1 MGIGNIESPWTSHN
15 DPYAFHKI
23 QAYTGLNN
31 LDPGANISSQTAF
44 LTPPDRESAQSIYPI
59 LFFFLFLGLHLWHM
73 EVPRLVFKLE
83 LWLPAYVTATATHTT
98 DPQCWILNR
107 LIEA

>member
-73 EVPRLVFKLE
+73 EVPRLVFKTGIVVASLCHSHS
-83 LWLPAYVTATATHTT
+83 YTHHRSAML
-98 DPQCWILNR
+98 DP
-107 LIEA
+107 